1 MSPPP
6 RVESPGLKTVRGAGS
21 LGLGAVRGIGALAL
35 VAARTVL
42 GLPRLE
48 RRELARALVQFGY
61 DSLPLALATAALAGV
76 IVVLQSGLYIQRFGA
91 RAFLGWAAGYGVLW
105 EFGPL
110 LLGLIMSARIGARN
124 AAELATMQVGGQ
136 IEGLRGIGLD
146 PFAILV
152 APRVVA
158 MELSMLAMSTF
169 TFLVAILFESVA
181 ALFTLGLPLRIF
193 FGTFAQMLSPLDI
206 LGGVVKTGAFG
217 LAISLVSTTVGL
229 SARGGAQA
237 VGRAAASAVVQGCA
251 AIFVIDFVLTLVL
264 AGWMA

>member
-1 MSPPP
+1 MRPFVWLG
-6 RVESPGLKTVRGAGS
+6 RMGLDTVRGAGA
-21 LGLGAVRGIGALAL
+21 LGL
-35 VAARTVL
+35 VAGRTVL

-91 RAFLGWAAGYGVLW
+91 RAFLGWAAGYGILW

-158 MELSMLAMSTF
+158 MELSMLALSSF

-181 ALFTLGLPLRIF
+181 ALLTLGLPLRIF
-193 FGTFAQMLSPLDI
+193 YGTFADMLDPLDI
-206 LGGVVKTGAFG
+206 LGGVIKTGAYG
-217 LAISLVSTTVGL
+217 LAISLVSTAVGL
-229 SARGGAQA
+229 SARGGARA
-237 VGRAAASAVVQGCA
+237 VGQAAASAVVQSCA
-251 AIFVIDFVLTLVL
+251 AIFVLDFLLTSLL
-264 AGWMA
+264 TGWMK

>member
-1 MSPPP
+1 MTSSP
-6 RVESPGLKTVRGAGS
+6 RTASPELNAIRSVGS
-21 LGLGAVRGIGALAL
+21 LGLDAVRGTGALAL

-48 RRELARALVQFGY
+48 RRELTRALVQFGY
-61 DSLPLALATAALAGV
+61 DSLPLAMATAALAGV

-91 RAFLGWAAGYGVLW
+91 RAFLGWASGYGVLW

-169 TFLVAILFESVA
+169 TFLVAILFEAVA
-181 ALFTLGLPLRIF
+181 ALFTLDLPLRTF
-193 FGTFAQMLSPLDI
+193 FGTFSHMLSPLDI
-206 LGGVVKTGAFG
+206 AGGVVKTGVFG
-217 LAISLVSTTVGL
+217 LAISLVSTAVGL

-237 VGRAAASAVVQGCA
+237 VGRAAASAVVQSCA
-251 AIFVIDFVLTLVL
+251 AIFVLDFLLTLLL

>member
-1 MSPPP
+1 MSPSP
-6 RVESPGLKTVRGAGS
+6 RVESPGLRTVRGAGAV
-21 LGLGAVRGIGALAL
+21 GLEAVRGAGALAL

-169 TFLVAILFESVA
+169 TFLVAILFEALA
-181 ALFTLGLPLRIF
+181 ALLTLDLPLRTF
-193 FGTFAQMLSPLDI
+193 FGTFAHMLSSLDI
-206 LGGVVKTGAFG
+206 LGGVLKTGAFG
-217 LAISLVSTTVGL
+217 LAISLVSTAVGL

-237 VGRAAASAVVQGCA
+237 VGRAAASAVVRGCA
-251 AIFVIDFVLTLVL
+251 AIFLLDFVLTLVL
-264 AGWMA
+264 AGWMT

>member
-1 MSPPP
+1 MDS
-6 RVESPGLKTVRGAGS
+6 RSVSVVVETPAR
-21 LGLGAVRGIGALAL
+21 GLGALVLALARELGAIAL

-61 DSLPLALATAALAGV
+61 DSVPLAMATAALAGV

-124 AAELATMQVGGQ
+124 AAELATLQVGGQ
-136 IEGLRGIGLD
+136 MEGLRGIGLD

-158 MELSMLAMSTF
+158 MELSMLTLSTF
-169 TFLVAILFESVA
+169 TFLVAILFEAVA
-181 ALFTLGLPLRIF
+181 ALLTLGLPLRVF
-193 FGTFAQMLSPLDI
+193 FGTFAQMLGALD
-206 LGGVVKTGAFG
+206 LVGGVVKVGAFG
-217 LAISLVSTTVGL
+217 LAISLVSTAVGL
-229 SARGGAQA
+229 SARGGARA
-237 VGRAAASAVVQGCA
+237 VGQAAASAVVRGCA
-251 AIFVIDFVLTLVL
+251 AIFVLDFLLTLAL
-264 AGWMA
+264 AGWMS

>member
-1 MSPPP
+1 MRP
-6 RVESPGLKTVRGAGS
+6 VAWLGHVS
-21 LGLGAVRGIGALAL
+21 LEAVRGVGALGL
-35 VAARTVL
+35 VAGRTVL
-42 GLPRLE
+42 GLPKLE
-48 RRELARALVQFGY
+48 RRELSRALVQFGY
-61 DSLPLALATAALAGV
+61 GSLPLAMATAALAGV

-158 MELSMLAMSTF
+158 MELSMVALSTF
-169 TFLVAILFESVA
+169 TFLVAILFEAVA
-181 ALFTLGLPLRIF
+181 ALFMLGLPLRVF
-193 FGTFAQMLSPLDI
+193 FGTFAHMLSPLDVV
-206 LGGVVKTGAFG
+206 GGVVKTGAFG
-217 LAISLVSTTVGL
+217 LAIALLSTAVGL
-229 SARGGAQA
+229 SAQGGARA
-237 VGRAAASAVVQGCA
+237 VGQAAASAVVRSCA
-251 AIFVIDFVLTLVL
+251 AIFVLDFLLTSLL
-264 AGWMA
+264 SGWMA